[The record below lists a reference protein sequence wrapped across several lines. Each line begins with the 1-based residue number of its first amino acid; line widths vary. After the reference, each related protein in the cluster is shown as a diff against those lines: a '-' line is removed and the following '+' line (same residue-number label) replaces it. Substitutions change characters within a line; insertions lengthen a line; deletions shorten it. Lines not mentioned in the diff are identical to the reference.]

1 MAIQFENDNSYMSSR
16 NIFFPLL
23 ITDLLLL
30 THWDILVADLNH
42 HLPPLETD
50 VVFLG
55 QKDYIWFT
63 KWFIIN
69 AEFGE

>member
-1 MAIQFENDNSYMSSR
+1 MSSL

-23 ITDLLLL
+23 NTDL
-30 THWDILVADLNH
+30 THWDILVADLSH

-55 QKDYIWFT
+55 QKDYIWFPE
-63 KWFIIN
+63 WIIIN
-69 AEFGE
+69 AEFGGTKDL